1 MSFKTIVEAIV
12 AFFKAIFG
20 GEKSTATVQPTVTKP
35 AITYK
40 YLVVTD
46 EGVPTAGAVKGISIE
61 KLEFITTLETD
72 PEVKSEIMKLTC
84 NKEDE
89 RVNEYEFETET
100 GRYKVYGGQIQR
112 YPKV

>member
-20 GEKSTATVQPTVTKP
+20 GNKSTPTVQQTPTVTRP
-35 AITYK
+35 VYK
-40 YLVVTD
+40 YLTVTN
-46 EGVPTAGAVKGISIE
+46 EGVPTTGAVKGISIE
-61 KLEFITTLETD
+61 KLEFITTLEKR
-72 PEVKSEIMKLTC
+72 PEVKAEIMKLTC

-89 RVNEYEFETET
+89 RVNEYQFETET
-100 GRYKVYGGQIQR
+100 GRYNVYSGQIQR